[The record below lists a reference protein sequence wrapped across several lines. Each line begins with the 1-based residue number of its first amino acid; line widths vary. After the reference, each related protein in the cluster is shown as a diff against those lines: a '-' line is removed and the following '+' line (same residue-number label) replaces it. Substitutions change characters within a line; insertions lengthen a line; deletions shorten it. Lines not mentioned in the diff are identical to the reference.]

1 MDPAAA
7 TPPVTAS
14 TAPDGIPAVD
24 WQGGALD
31 CASCPHRQLLGAGRC
46 QPAQACVADRY
57 AKRID
62 RFFAWN
68 PALADSY
75 LAHPY
80 FEVRAV
86 AAKHATLFQLPGL
99 LADPDETV
107 RWSVAQRLPQRYLM
121 QLRGDRD
128 REVRIRVAARLAP
141 SELKSMLDD
150 PDYYVRTVVARRI
163 PPGLLTRM
171 LRDPDREVRVAVAR
185 RIDQDGLRA
194 MAADSDAAVRLVVA
208 QRLPPPELP
217 LLLGDP
223 DWRVRHEVA
232 LRIDAARLA
241 PLLEDDD
248 EAVREAAR
256 ERSQDRVA

>member
-7 TPPVTAS
+7 MPAD

-31 CASCPHRQLLGAGRC
+31 CAACPHRELLAAGRC
-46 QPAQACVADRY
+46 KPAQACVADRY

-68 PALADSY
+68 PGLADTY

-86 AAKHATLFQLPGL
+86 AAKHADLFHLPGL

-121 QLRGDRD
+121 QLRQDRD
-128 REVRIRVAARLAP
+128 REVRIRVAARLDPA
-141 SELKSMLDD
+141 ELKSMLGD
-150 PDYYVRTVVARRI
+150 PDYYVRTVIARRL
-163 PPGLLTRM
+163 PAGLLTRM
-171 LRDPDREVRVAVAR
+171 VGDPDREVRVAVAR
-185 RIDQDGLRA
+185 RIDLAGLRA
-194 MAADSDAAVRLVVA
+194 MAVDADVAVRLVVA
-208 QRLPPPELP
+208 ERLPPAQLP
-217 LLLGDP
+217 LLLGDS
-223 DWRVRHEVA
+223 DWRVRYEVA
-232 LRIDAARLA
+232 RRIDAARLA
-241 PLLEDDD
+241 PLLEDED

-256 ERSQDRVA
+256 GRNQDRVA